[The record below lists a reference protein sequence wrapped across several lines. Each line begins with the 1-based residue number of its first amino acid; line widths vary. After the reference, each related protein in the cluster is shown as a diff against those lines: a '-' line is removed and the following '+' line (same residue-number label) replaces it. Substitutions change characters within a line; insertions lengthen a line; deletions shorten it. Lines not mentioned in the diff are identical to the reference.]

1 MAEALGDKVEV
12 EVVVGD
18 QLVERGLNLIH
29 AVGRAN
35 VEPPA
40 LVDLVY
46 RGNPDSQTM
55 FSLVGK
61 GITFD
66 TGGLNIK

>member
-1 MAEALGDKVEV
+1 M
-12 EVVVGD
+12 
-18 QLVERGLNLIH
+18 IH

-40 LVDLVY
+40 LVDMVY
-46 RGNPDSQTM
+46 RGNPDSNKM
-55 FSLVGK
+55 VSLIGK

-66 TGGLNIK
+66 TGGLNIKIGMME